1 MSLIES
7 QLDLYMFVFYY
18 VDGDSVADSSSI
30 SLLESPPSV
39 TKLSHE
45 TLTRE
50 GWEVSKF
57 EVVGAAAVDHVSK
70 CWHDMV
76 PAVGGWLL
84 G

>member
-1 MSLIES
+1 
-7 QLDLYMFVFYY
+7 MFVFYY

-30 SLLESPPSV
+30 SFV
-39 TKLSHE
+39 

-70 CWHDMV
+70 YWHDMV
-76 PAVGGWLL
+76 PTVGGWLL
-84 G
+84 GWLASTL

>member
-1 MSLIES
+1 
-7 QLDLYMFVFYY
+7 MFVFYY

-70 CWHDMV
+70 YWHDMV
-76 PAVGGWLL
+76 PTVGGWLL
-84 G
+84 GWVASTL